1 MREKVKISD
10 KLTVWN
16 LIMLFL
22 SIYVLTS
29 LFIETAFSLP
39 AHIKTLLLNIDNI
52 ICIFFMADFFYH
64 FYTAKSRLGYLRWGW
79 IDFVSGIPNLP
90 FLWIGRF
97 AQVFRI
103 FRAIRSLKFILMVL
117 FQNRTKG
124 TLVTVSLMGFSIMV
138 FSTIVILQ
146 VENVPE
152 ANIKDADD
160 ALWWAITTVT
170 TVGYGDKFPVT
181 HAGRVVGAFL
191 MITGVGLLGAFMA
204 YFASIFMKG
213 EFKEEKRLERK
224 VLHEIRALKKQIDK
238 LEDALR
244 KNNPDKL

>member
-1 MREKVKISD
+1 MAKKVKISD
-10 KLTVWN
+10 RLTVWN
-16 LIMLFL
+16 LVMLFL
-22 SIYVLTS
+22 SIYVLIS
-29 LFIETAFSLP
+29 LFIETAFPLP
-39 AHIKTLLLNIDNI
+39 SNIKTLLLNIDNI
-52 ICIFFMADFFYH
+52 ICIFFMSDFFYH
-64 FYTAKSRLGYLRWGW
+64 FYTAKSKLGYLKWGW
-79 IDFVSGIPNLP
+79 IDFVSGIPNIP

-103 FRAIRSLKFILMVL
+103 FRAIRSLKFILLVL
-117 FQNRTKG
+117 FQNRAKG
-124 TLVTVSLMGFSIMV
+124 TLTTVSLMGFSIMV

-152 ANIKDADD
+152 SNIKDADD

-181 HAGRVVGAFL
+181 HAGRAVGAFL

-213 EFKEEKRLERK
+213 DFKEEKRLEKK
-224 VLHEIRALKKQIDK
+224 VLHEIKNLKKQIQK
-238 LEDALR
+238 LENTIKDNHQGRL
-244 KNNPDKL
+244 